1 LHGNGR
7 HKYLICKSIFL
18 ADLVINL
25 PKPKTHRFAGITGA
39 QKNFIGIC
47 SDKEYLP
54 HFRHGVPETGG
65 DESNF
70 TTILGRIYSV
80 LDRHRC
86 KFIETQNIFMQFVLC
101 TLQYIILLL
110 KKIFSKREFVN
121 GLWHGN
127 DTIWRTILDINLIL
141 FYGNLNGEINSEA
154 PASNILS
161 IGDLI
166 IAGEKS
172 GPLKPSP
179 KKLGIIL
186 ASNNLALFD
195 YVFCKVTGFNH
206 DLIPTVKNSTSN
218 KLLLRDTLKSIV
230 LNSNIDALKGLF
242 VETVVFPDE
251 WRFIPNPS
259 WQDVLK

>member
-1 LHGNGR
+1 
-7 HKYLICKSIFL
+7 
-18 ADLVINL
+18 L

-54 HFRHGVPETGG
+54 HFRHGLPGNGG

-70 TTILGRIYSV
+70 ASIFGRLYSMF
-80 LDRHRC
+80 DQRRC

-101 TLQYIILLL
+101 ALQYITLSL
-110 KKIFSKREFVN
+110 KKIFSKKEFVN

-141 FYGNLNGEINSEA
+141 LYGNFDGGINFES
-154 PASNILS
+154 PDRNILN

-186 ASNNLALFD
+186 ASTNCALFD
-195 YVFCKVTGFNH
+195 YIFCKITGFH
-206 DLIPTVKNSTSN
+206 HELIPTVRNSISN
-218 KLLLRDTLKSIV
+218 KLLLQGAFKNIK
-230 LNSNIDALKGLF
+230 LNSNIESIKGRF
-242 VETVVFPDE
+242 VENIVFPDE
-251 WRFIPNPS
+251 WRFMPNPS
-259 WQDVLK
+259 WKDVLK